1 MVFLSLL
8 ATASYALKSGN
19 EKDLNVIPKS
29 GFFDMHAHTAWTWA
43 KGSWIR
49 ISESIRNS
57 YKFPIYLKAFWVS
70 KEELREEWDAI
81 VFRKISER
89 LKASEY
95 VDSSVILAMDW
106 FVGSDNELDLENT
119 EIYIPN
125 EFVYKETSKY
135 DNLYFWA
142 SVNPNR
148 LDAIERLEKVHGQWA
163 ILIKWLPSIMNID
176 PSSEKNIPFYNK
188 LIELDIPLLVHIW
201 DEHSFTKADNSL
213 SQPEKLELPLSMGV
227 KVIAAHVWT
236 LWEKDNVRSHDR
248 LINMFRKYPNLY
260 ADISS
265 LTQINKMRFLKEI
278 LSNNDLK
285 WRLLYGSDMPL
296 INTALVSPLYY
307 ISQITIAQIY
317 DILSTDNIY
326 DKDVKLKYAIWVGED
341 IFIKPKE
348 FFNINK

>member
-1 MVFLSLL
+1 
-8 ATASYALKSGN
+8 
-19 EKDLNVIPKS
+19 
-29 GFFDMHAHTAWTWA
+29 MHAHTAWTWA